1 MERKRIQED
10 DEEEGFSY
18 ESVAEVSI
26 WNGGKKLKF
35 NQIPAAERKK
45 TSGSLWL
52 KVVAY

>member
-10 DEEEGFSY
+10 DEEEEGFSN

-26 WNGGKKLKF
+26 RNGGKKLKF

-45 TSGSLWL
+45 GLEASG
-52 KVVAY
+52 